1 MHFYVSYKE
10 KTLNYTIKDGFEA
23 MDFSKVTEMLTA
35 AYWSQGIMINE
46 VIQGARNSALNVG
59 AFDSNNHQIGYLRII
74 SDKTRFAYILDV
86 IIDEKCRKQGIGE
99 AMMKYVLAHPDMK
112 PVYQWLL
119 ITRDAHEFYKKLG
132 FKVTERA
139 NDWME
144 IRTPRNSRGGI

>member
-1 MHFYVSYKE
+1 
-10 KTLNYTIKDGFEA
+10 LNYTIKDGFDN
-23 MDFSKVTEMLTA
+23 MDFQKITALLTTT
-35 AYWSQGIMINE
+35 YWTPGIKIDE

-59 AFDSNNHQIGYLRII
+59 VFDSNNQQIGYLRII

-86 IIDEKCRKQGIGE
+86 VIDETYRQQGIGQ
-99 AMMKYVLAHPDMK
+99 AMMNYILTHPDMK
-112 PVYQWLL
+112 DVYQWLL

-144 IRTPRNSRGGI
+144 IRKPRHLH